1 MKKKNIIQQNL
12 KKIIG
17 FIVVFLLAII
27 TIYTVFKG
35 SGISFAELSGSL
47 KSASWEGIVLA
58 SISMLGFIYFEGE
71 ALRVIVHHMGYPAKR
86 SHGFVYSAADVYFSA
101 ITPSASGGQPASAYF
116 MMQDGIPGTA
126 VMTALLLN
134 LVMYTLAILTIGLAD
149 VLIFPD
155 IFLKFSIG
163 CRILIVAGGLAL
175 AGLGILFYLL
185 LKKQAL
191 IKSLGMGVVQILEIL
206 HCHRLEQR
214 IERKLETSI
223 EKYGSLVDVVLN
235 GKKMLWKV
243 YVLNLLQRLSQIIV
257 TLFSF
262 IALHGELR
270 KLPRLL
276 ATQIYVV
283 LGSNC
288 VPIPGGMGVAD
299 YLMLKGYQQLM
310 SREEAF
316 QLEMLSRGL
325 SFYVCMF
332 VSLTAVLIGYVAIK
346 RRKKLENEKNDRIL

>member
-1 MKKKNIIQQNL
+1 MKEKNIVQKNI

-17 FIVVFLLAII
+17 FIVVFLLALI

-35 SGISFAELSGSL
+35 SGISFAELSDSL
-47 KSASWEGIVLA
+47 KKASWEGIVLA
-58 SISMLGFIYFEGE
+58 SVSMLGFIYFEGE
-71 ALRVIVHHMGYPAKR
+71 AIRVIIHHMGYPAKR

-155 IFLKFSIG
+155 IFLNFSIG
-163 CRILIVAGGLAL
+163 CRILIVAGGMAL
-175 AGLGILFYLL
+175 AGLGILFYFL

-191 IKSLGMGVVQILEIL
+191 IKAAGMGMIHILKVF
-206 HCHRLEQR
+206 HCRRLAQRLEK
-214 IERKLETSI
+214 KLEASI

-235 GKKMLWKV
+235 GKKMLGKA
-243 YVLNLLQRLSQIIV
+243 YLLNLLQRLSQIIV

-262 IALHGELR
+262 AALHGDLR

-288 VPIPGGMGVAD
+288 VPIPGGMGVTD

-310 SREEAF
+310 DREAAF

-325 SFYVCMF
+325 SFYICIF
-332 VSLTAVLIGYVAIK
+332 VSLVAVIIGYVTFK
-346 RRKKLENEKNDRIL
+346 RKKKLENEK

>member
-17 FIVVFLLAII
+17 FIIVFLLAII

-47 KSASWEGIVLA
+47 KSASWEGIALA

-71 ALRVIVHHMGYPAKR
+71 ALRVIVHHMGYPAKK
-86 SHGFVYSAADVYFSA
+86 SHGFVYAAADVYFSA

-134 LVMYTLAILTIGLAD
+134 LVMYTLAILTIGFAD
-149 VLIFPD
+149 VLIFPN

-185 LKKQAL
+185 LKKQEL
-191 IKSLGMGVVQILEIL
+191 IKSLGMGIVRILEMF
-206 HCHRLEQR
+206 HCHRLAKR

-223 EKYGSLVDVVLN
+223 KKYGSLVDVVLN

-243 YVLNLLQRLSQIIV
+243 YFLNLLQRLSQIIV

-262 IALHGELR
+262 TALHGNLR
-270 KLPRLL
+270 KLPQLL
-276 ATQIYVV
+276 AIQIYVV

-310 SREEAF
+310 DREAAF

-325 SFYVCMF
+325 SFYVCIF
-332 VSLTAVLIGYVAIK
+332 VSLTAVVIGYVTFK
-346 RRKKLENEKNDRIL
+346 RRKKLENEK

>member
-1 MKKKNIIQQNL
+1 MKEKSIIQQNL

-17 FIVVFLLAII
+17 FIVVLILAMI
-27 TIYTVFKG
+27 TIYTVFRG
-35 SGISFAELSGSL
+35 SGISISELLISL
-47 KSASWEGIVLA
+47 KLASWEGLVLA
-58 SISMLGFIYFEGE
+58 SFSMLGFIYFEGE
-71 ALRVIVHHMGYPAKR
+71 ALRVLVHHMGYPAKR

-116 MMQDGIPGTA
+116 MLQDGVPGTA

-134 LVMYTLAILTIGLAD
+134 LVMYTLAILTIGIVD
-149 VLIFPD
+149 VLIFPE
-155 IFLKFSIG
+155 IFLNFSVG
-163 CRILIVAGGLAL
+163 CRILIVLGGLAL

-185 LKKQAL
+185 LRKQAL
-191 IKSLGMGVVQILEIL
+191 IKSVGKGIAQILRII
-206 HCHRLEQR
+206 HCRHIAQR
-214 IERKLETSI
+214 IERRLDASI
-223 EKYGSLVDVVLN
+223 EKYGSCVDIVLN
-235 GKKMLWKV
+235 GRRMLIKV
-243 YVLNLLQRLSQIIV
+243 YILNLLQRLSQIIV

-262 IALHGELR
+262 AALHGDLK
-270 KLPRLL
+270 KLPQLL

-299 YLMLKGYQQLM
+299 YLMLKGYRQLM
-310 SREEAF
+310 SREAAF

-332 VSLTAVLIGYVAIK
+332 VSMTAVIVGYVTFE
-346 RRKKLENEKNDRIL
+346 RRKKLENER

>member
-1 MKKKNIIQQNL
+1 MKKKNILQQNL

-27 TIYTVFKG
+27 TIYTVFRG
-35 SGISFAELSGSL
+35 SGISLTELSDSL

-58 SISMLGFIYFEGE
+58 SVSMLGFIYFEGE
-71 ALRVIVHHMGYPAKR
+71 AIRVILYHMGYSVKR

-134 LVMYTLAILTIGLAD
+134 LVMYTLAILTIGLVD
-149 VLIFPD
+149 VLLFPD
-155 IFLKFSIG
+155 VFLKFSIG

-185 LKKQAL
+185 LRKQTL
-191 IKSLGMGVVQILEIL
+191 IKSAGMTIVRILNVF
-206 HCHRLEQR
+206 HCHRLAQH

-235 GKKMLWKV
+235 GKKMLWKA
-243 YVLNLLQRLSQIIV
+243 YFLNLLQRLSQIIV

-262 IALHGELR
+262 AALHGKLR

-288 VPIPGGMGVAD
+288 VPIPGGMGVTD

-310 SREEAF
+310 SREETF

-325 SFYVCMF
+325 SFYVCLF
-332 VSLTAVLIGYVAIK
+332 VSLTAVLIGYVAVK
-346 RRKKLENEKNDRIL
+346 RRKKLENERNDRIL

>member
-1 MKKKNIIQQNL
+1 MKEKSIIQQNL

-17 FIVVFLLAII
+17 FIVVLILAMI
-27 TIYTVFKG
+27 TIYTVFRG
-35 SGISFAELSGSL
+35 SGISISELLISL
-47 KSASWEGIVLA
+47 KLASWEGLVLA
-58 SISMLGFIYFEGE
+58 SFSMLGFIYFEGE
-71 ALRVIVHHMGYPAKR
+71 ALRVLVHHMGYPAKK

-116 MMQDGIPGTA
+116 MLQDGIPGTA

-134 LVMYTLAILTIGLAD
+134 LVMYTLAIFTIGIVD
-149 VLIFPD
+149 VLIFPE
-155 IFLKFSIG
+155 IFLNFSVG
-163 CRILIVAGGLAL
+163 CRILIVLGGLAL

-185 LKKQAL
+185 LRKQAL
-191 IKSLGMGVVQILEIL
+191 IKSVGKGIARILRII
-206 HCHRLEQR
+206 HCRHIAQK
-214 IERKLETSI
+214 IERRLDASI
-223 EKYGSLVDVVLN
+223 EKYGSCVDVVLN
-235 GKKMLWKV
+235 GKRMLIKV
-243 YVLNLLQRLSQIIV
+243 YILNLLQRLSQIIV

-262 IALHGELR
+262 AALHGDLK
-270 KLPRLL
+270 KLPQLL

-299 YLMLKGYQQLM
+299 YLMLKGYRQLM
-310 SREEAF
+310 SREAAF

-332 VSLTAVLIGYVAIK
+332 VSMTAVIVGYVTFK
-346 RRKKLENEKNDRIL
+346 RRKKLENER

>member
-1 MKKKNIIQQNL
+1 MI
-12 KKIIG
+12 
-17 FIVVFLLAII
+17 VFLLAII

-35 SGISFAELSGSL
+35 SGISFAELSDSL
-47 KSASWEGIVLA
+47 RSASWEGILMA

-71 ALRVIVHHMGYPAKR
+71 AIRVIVRHMGYPSRR
-86 SHGFVYSAADVYFSA
+86 SHGFVYAAADVYFSA
-101 ITPSASGGQPASAYF
+101 ITPSASGGQPASAWF
-116 MMQDGIPGTA
+116 MMRDGIPGTA

-155 IFLKFSIG
+155 IFFNFSIG

-191 IKSLGMGVVQILEIL
+191 IRSVGMGIVRILRIF
-206 HCHRLEQR
+206 HCRHLAQRLET
-214 IERKLETSI
+214 KLEVSI
-223 EKYGSLVDVVLN
+223 EKYSSLVDVVLN
-235 GKKMLWKV
+235 GKHMLWKT
-243 YVLNLLQRLSQIIV
+243 YFLNLLQRLSQIVV

-262 IALHGELR
+262 AALHGDLR

-299 YLMLKGYQQLM
+299 YLMLKGYRQLM
-310 SREEAF
+310 SREQAF

-325 SFYVCMF
+325 SFYVCIF
-332 VSLTAVLIGYVAIK
+332 VSMTAVLAGYIVMK

>member
-1 MKKKNIIQQNL
+1 MKKKSIIQQNL

-17 FIVVFLLAII
+17 FIVVFLFAII

-35 SGISFAELSGSL
+35 SGISLAELSGSL
-47 KSASWEGIVLA
+47 KKASWEGIVLA
-58 SISMLGFIYFEGE
+58 SVSMLGFIYFEGE
-71 ALRVIVHHMGYPAKR
+71 AIRVILHHMGYPARR
-86 SHGFVYSAADVYFSA
+86 SRGFVYSAADVYFSA

-149 VLIFPD
+149 VLLFPD

-185 LKKQAL
+185 LRKQAL
-191 IKSLGMGVVQILEIL
+191 IKSAGMAVVRIMKML
-206 HCHRLEQR
+206 HCQRLAWRLEK
-214 IERKLETSI
+214 KLETSI
-223 EKYGSLVDVVLN
+223 EKYGSLVDIVLN
-235 GKKMLWKV
+235 GKKMLWKA
-243 YVLNLLQRLSQIIV
+243 YILNLLQRLSQIVV

-262 IALHGELR
+262 VALHGDLF

-332 VSLTAVLIGYVAIK
+332 VSLTAVVIGYVTIK
-346 RRKKLENEKNDRIL
+346 RKKKLEKEI

>member
-1 MKKKNIIQQNL
+1 MKKRNSIQQNL
-12 KKIIG
+12 NKIIG
-17 FIVVFLLAII
+17 FIIVFFLAII

-35 SGISFAELSGSL
+35 SGISLEELSDSL
-47 KSASWEGIVLA
+47 KGASWEGILLA

-71 ALRVIVHHMGYPAKR
+71 AIRVILHHMGYPAKR

-134 LVMYTLAILTIGLAD
+134 LVMYTLAILTIGIGN

-155 IFLKFSIG
+155 IFLNFSIV
-163 CRILIVAGGLAL
+163 CRMLIVAGGVAL
-175 AGLGILFYLL
+175 TGLGILFYLL
-185 LKKQAL
+185 LKKQELVKAAGTG
-191 IKSLGMGVVQILEIL
+191 IIRILKIFR
-206 HCHRLEQR
+206 CRRLAQR
-214 IERKLETSI
+214 MERKLETSI
-223 EKYGSLVDVVLN
+223 EKYGILVDTVLN
-235 GKKMLWKV
+235 GKRMLWKA
-243 YVLNLLQRLSQIIV
+243 YILNVLQRLSQIVV

-262 IALHGELR
+262 AALHGDLR

-288 VPIPGGMGVAD
+288 VPIPGGMGVTD

-310 SREEAF
+310 SREQAF

-325 SFYVCMF
+325 SFYICIF
-332 VSLTAVLIGYVAIK
+332 VSMTAVLSGYIAIK
-346 RRKKLENEKNDRIL
+346 EKKEIGE